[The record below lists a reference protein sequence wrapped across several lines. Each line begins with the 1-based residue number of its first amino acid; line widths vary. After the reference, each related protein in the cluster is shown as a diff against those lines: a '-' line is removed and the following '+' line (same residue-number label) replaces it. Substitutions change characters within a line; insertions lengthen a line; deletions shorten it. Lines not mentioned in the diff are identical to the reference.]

1 MAAEEPETVI
11 PVNPD
16 EEAVQIVSIDED
28 ANTFTLH
35 EPELLGVLRKVPP
48 SMKVGVVSVVGSF
61 RTGKSFLLS
70 FMLRYLRSFDEGA
83 TGERKPLFRG
93 PRQARGASEW
103 MRASDLL
110 WGSAN
115 TDDTTRKASLGAAAS
130 AEAASPAAAASSA
143 DPAAGSGAAADDASA
158 RDDPQHSTQTSDK
171 AFAFRH
177 GAERTTTGIWMWN
190 RPFFLSPPSMRGER
204 IAVVLVDTQGM
215 FDRRTGVDLT
225 SAIFGLSTLLS
236 SHLVYNISKNVS
248 EDKLQTLALFS
259 EYGRSAEAAEDRQ
272 TRASAMD
279 EADGLGAPAAARP
292 VSEARPPFQ
301 SVVMLVRDCDE
312 VEFDAETFNG
322 VALDHSNKKLMDDIL
337 AEDNTADIART
348 RDAIRTCYER
358 IGVCRV
364 PHPGTKVTRS
374 KFKGEVSDVD
384 AEFLCVVEK
393 FVDDTFRRDLRPKTI
408 RHVAV
413 TAAETL
419 RFMRAYAHLFKDAT
433 TFPKPQNILDATADA
448 NNRNAITQAFMRY
461 DADLREVL
469 DEAGNDVVGAD
480 ELLSHNAEARAAAM
494 TVFNSLATFGPDS
507 SISAAR
513 TVLSGQ
519 IDERWTMYK
528 EINSGRD
535 PCRNIAIYGIP
546 VAVAFVAVLVS
557 FFTDMTCSPFLG
569 VCRNFSDLLRF
580 VAGIA
585 ALALVVVFLVRGRS
599 SMKQMR
605 RLLAYLAKARS
616 FLGKA
621 EARFAD
627 AEPRT
632 PRSAAGTMPAASRS
646 ASNVLA
652 ADFPADSVPDAGVT
666 LRRRRSRME

>member
-1 MAAEEPETVI
+1 MC
-11 PVNPD
+11 
-16 EEAVQIVSIDED
+16 
-28 ANTFTLH
+28 
-35 EPELLGVLRKVPP
+35 
-48 SMKVGVVSVVGSF
+48 
-61 RTGKSFLLS
+61 
-70 FMLRYLRSFDEGA
+70 
-83 TGERKPLFRG
+83 
-93 PRQARGASEW
+93 
-103 MRASDLL
+103 
-110 WGSAN
+110 
-115 TDDTTRKASLGAAAS
+115 
-130 AEAASPAAAASSA
+130 
-143 DPAAGSGAAADDASA
+143 
-158 RDDPQHSTQTSDK
+158 
-171 AFAFRH
+171 
-177 GAERTTTGIWMWN
+177 
-190 RPFFLSPPSMRGER
+190 GER

-272 TRASAMD
+272 TRATAMEHDD
-279 EADGLGAPAAARP
+279 EFEAPAAARP
-292 VSEARPPFQ
+292 VTESRPPFQ
-301 SVVMLVRDCDE
+301 SVMLLVRDCDE
-312 VEFDAETFNG
+312 VEFDAETFAG
-322 VALDHSNKKLMDDIL
+322 ADSDRSNKKLMEDIL
-337 AEDNTADIART
+337 SEANTADIART
-348 RDAIRTCYER
+348 RDAIRSCYER
-358 IGVCRV
+358 ISVCRV

-374 KFKGEVSDVD
+374 KFRGEVSEVD

-393 FVDDTFRRDLRPKTI
+393 FVDDTFRRDLHPKTI

-480 ELLSHNAEARAAAM
+480 EMLSRNSEARTAAM
-494 TVFNSLATFGPDS
+494 AVFNSMATFGPDS
-507 SISAAR
+507 SIAAAR
-513 TVLSGQ
+513 AVLGGQ

-546 VAVAFVAVLVS
+546 VMVAFVAVLVS

-585 ALALVVVFLVRGRS
+585 ALALVIVFLVRGRS

-605 RLLAYLAKARS
+605 RLLAYFAKAKS
-616 FLGKA
+616 FLGDTEGRYA
-621 EARFAD
+621 A
-627 AEPRT
+627 AEPPT
-632 PRSAAGTMPAASRS
+632 PRTAAGTMPAASRS
-646 ASNVLA
+646 AGNVLGAGFA
-652 ADFPADSVPDAGVT
+652 ADADQAAGVT